1 MNRKKTISLISF
13 GLFLIV
19 LIFVLKYDNLVID
32 NYIINLFKYKSD
44 ILTNIM
50 KIITFLG
57 SALSI
62 ILLTVLLII
71 VVKGKRNKILILIN
85 VIVTTLLN
93 QLLKNV
99 FQRGRPIDSIIEES
113 GYSFPSGHSMVSM
126 AFYGFLIYLVYKS
139 NIKYKGLIVGLL
151 SVLIVLIGISRI
163 YLGVH
168 YPTDVI
174 GGFTLSLSYL
184 LLFIDITKPNF
195 TYVN

>member
-1 MNRKKTISLISF
+1 MKRRIVCIISF
-13 GLFLIV
+13 ILFLV
-19 LIFVLKYDNLVID
+19 TVRLITNDNKYFD

>member
-1 MNRKKTISLISF
+1 MKKRIVCIISF
-13 GLFLIV
+13 ILFLVTVI
-19 LIFVLKYDNLVID
+19 LITNDNKYFD

-50 KIITFLG
+50 KIITILG

-139 NIKYKGLIVGLL
+139 NIKYKGLFVGLL

>member
-1 MNRKKTISLISF
+1 M
-13 GLFLIV
+13 
-19 LIFVLKYDNLVID
+19 
-32 NYIINLFKYKSD
+32 
-44 ILTNIM
+44 
-50 KIITFLG
+50 
-57 SALSI
+57 
-62 ILLTVLLII
+62 
-71 VVKGKRNKILILIN
+71 
-85 VIVTTLLN
+85 
-93 QLLKNV
+93 LKNA

-139 NIKYKGLIVGLL
+139 NIKYKGLIIGLL

>member
-1 MNRKKTISLISF
+1 MKKRIVCIISF
-13 GLFLIV
+13 ILFLVTVI
-19 LIFVLKYDNLVID
+19 LITNDNKYFD

-93 QLLKNV
+93 QLLKNA
-99 FQRGRPIDSIIEES
+99 FQRRRPIDSIIEES

>member
-1 MNRKKTISLISF
+1 MKKRIVCIISF
-13 GLFLIV
+13 ILFLVTVI
-19 LIFVLKYDNLVID
+19 LITNDNKYFD

-139 NIKYKGLIVGLL
+139 NIKYKGLIIGLL
-151 SVLIVLIGISRI
+151 SVLIVLIGTSRI

>member
-1 MNRKKTISLISF
+1 MKKRIVCIISF
-13 GLFLIV
+13 ILFLVTVI
-19 LIFVLKYDNLVID
+19 LITNDNKYFD

-195 TYVN
+195 TYAN

>member
-1 MNRKKTISLISF
+1 MKKRIVCIISF
-13 GLFLIV
+13 ILFLVTVI
-19 LIFVLKYDNLVID
+19 LITNDNKYFD

-99 FQRGRPIDSIIEES
+99 FQRGRPSDSIIEES

>member
-1 MNRKKTISLISF
+1 MKRRIVCIISF
-13 GLFLIV
+13 ILFLVTVI
-19 LIFVLKYDNLVID
+19 LITNDNKYFD

-151 SVLIVLIGISRI
+151 SVLIVLIGTSRI

>member
-1 MNRKKTISLISF
+1 MKKRIVCIISF
-13 GLFLIV
+13 ILFLVTVI
-19 LIFVLKYDNLVID
+19 LITNDNKYFD

-44 ILTNIM
+44 TLTNIM

-71 VVKGKRNKILILIN
+71 VVNGKRNKILILIN

-139 NIKYKGLIVGLL
+139 NIKYKGLIIGLL

>member
-1 MNRKKTISLISF
+1 MKKRIVCIISF
-13 GLFLIV
+13 ILFLVTVI
-19 LIFVLKYDNLVID
+19 LITNDNKYFD

-57 SALSI
+57 SALSM

-139 NIKYKGLIVGLL
+139 NIKYKSLIIGLL
-151 SVLIVLIGISRI
+151 SVLIFLIGISRI

>member
-1 MNRKKTISLISF
+1 MKKRIVCIISF
-13 GLFLIV
+13 ILFLVTVI
-19 LIFVLKYDNLVID
+19 LITNDNKYFD

-99 FQRGRPIDSIIEES
+99 FQRGRPFDSIIEES

>member
-1 MNRKKTISLISF
+1 MKKRIVCIISF
-13 GLFLIV
+13 ILFLVTII
-19 LIFVLKYDNLVID
+19 LITNDNKYFD

-99 FQRGRPIDSIIEES
+99 FQRVRPIDSIIEES

-139 NIKYKGLIVGLL
+139 NIKYKGLIIGLL
-151 SVLIVLIGISRI
+151 SVLIVLIGTSRI

-195 TYVN
+195 TYIN

>member
-1 MNRKKTISLISF
+1 MKKRIVCIISF
-13 GLFLIV
+13 ILFLVTVI
-19 LIFVLKYDNLVID
+19 LITNDNKYFD

-139 NIKYKGLIVGLL
+139 NIKYKSLIIGLL
-151 SVLIVLIGISRI
+151 SVLIFLIGISRI